1 MRVNSVLF
9 VSILSFILSIYKRF
23 LSNMATMSVSSN
35 SSSCSLRCDVYFFSS
50 FVWTRVF
57 VCRSVCVKLCVC
69 VSLWVGSMA
78 VVMYFMAAVP
88 LVVLA
93 GEFLGWRFSWHLS
106 HSLSVS
112 VSRSFTR
119 QQTLSL
125 FYLFFSRLFLF

>member
-50 FVWTRVF
+50 FVCTRVF

-88 LVVLA
+88 PGGA
-93 GEFLGWRFSWHLS
+93 SW
-106 HSLSVS
+106 
-112 VSRSFTR
+112 
-119 QQTLSL
+119 
-125 FYLFFSRLFLF
+125 